1 MPHKGGHWGY
11 KLRKQGQNLAGAGYK
26 KATGHGWRSDKNPV
40 QENLNKKANIANTGS
55 GKKTAGGRIQK
66 KLIEGGWTK
75 TELRHKQEE
84 HKRKQKAKADRK
96 ALKKSNPKKYKEMR
110 KKELKIERQ
119 KAFSRGSHTW
129 D

>member
-1 MPHKGGHWGY
+1 MPHKEGHWGY
-11 KLRKQGQNLAGAGYK
+11 KTRKKAQKSVQNLAGKGYK

-40 QENLNKKANIANTGS
+40 QQNLNKRAGVADER
-55 GKKTAGGRIQK
+55 TAGGRIQK
-66 KLIEGGWTK
+66 DLVKGGWSK

-96 ALKKSNPKKYKEMR
+96 ALKKSNPKKYKEVR

>member
-1 MPHKGGHWGY
+1 MPHQILKVKGP
-11 KLRKQGQNLAGAGYK
+11 LAGHSKAK
-26 KATGHGWRSDKNPV
+26 KSVSGLKKRWQSDKNPV
-40 QENLNKKANIANTGS
+40 QKHLNKKAGIADE
-55 GKKTAGGRIQK
+55 KTAGGRIQK
-66 KLIEGGWTK
+66 DLVKGGWSK

>member
-1 MPHKGGHWGY
+1 MPHQILKGKGP
-11 KLRKQGQNLAGAGYK
+11 LAGHSKAK
-26 KATGHGWRSDKNPV
+26 KAVSGLKKRWQSDKNPV
-40 QENLNKKANIANTGS
+40 QKHLNKKAGIADE
-55 GKKTAGGRIQK
+55 KTAGGRIQK
-66 KLIEGGWTK
+66 DLVKGGWSK